1 MQAAVDGLTRVL
13 GVDQVGLALFDET
26 RRYLF
31 VRADHP
37 APGNQSAV
45 GAELP
50 LAGNLAMQRVLETHC
65 PLLVLD
71 AQHDPLMSNVQHI
84 MERQQVQSI
93 LLVPLLVREEVIGT
107 IGFDVLHAPRSFS
120 EEEIDLAQ
128 TVANLV
134 AVRIEQARLFEA
146 ERAARQQAQR
156 HAQDLTG
163 LYAITRATSRSLV
176 LEDVLGQALSSAL
189 TALQIEAGFV
199 ALAGADDLAS
209 NLRIAAERGVPSDT
223 VGRVLSG
230 QSGMSILTYAH
241 RQREVVLI
249 DLSLTNGSAPLQSA
263 AAGLNALGWQTLIG
277 IPLLHR
283 DQPLGVMCLLTRHLR
298 TASPFDMALYA
309 SMGHQ
314 VAAAISNAQLFQT
327 TLDERS
333 RLKALIEA
341 SRDGIIL
348 SGVDGTI
355 LVMNLPAL
363 TLLRLPGTP
372 LDWVNRPIG
381 QAITEM
387 RHVAPQA
394 ARATIQEMRRL
405 RTGAEP
411 TAEGDYEIDARPIHW
426 QSLPVRVGLRP
437 MGRLI
442 VMRDM
447 TEERTLEQVR
457 EDMTHTMVHDLRN
470 PLTGIAAAV
479 NMVLDGYM
487 GELSPPHREVLA
499 IAQHSSERM
508 MKLVNA
514 ILDVSRLESGRM
526 PVQLMAVSLAD
537 LVREAMQS
545 QAALAHSKSLHLESD
560 LPHGLP
566 LVQADLNLIQRVL
579 QNLIGNAVKFTP
591 EGGYVQIAAR
601 SVQKPPD
608 MPVVWI
614 AISDSGPGIP
624 LEIQSQLFQKFVTG
638 GQQEHG
644 SGLGLAFCKL
654 AVEAHG
660 QRIWVDSGVGKGTT
674 FTFSL
679 AAA

>member
-1 MQAAVDGLTRVL
+1 
-13 GVDQVGLALFDET
+13 
-26 RRYLF
+26 
-31 VRADHP
+31 
-37 APGNQSAV
+37 
-45 GAELP
+45 
-50 LAGNLAMQRVLETHC
+50 VLETHR
-65 PLLVLD
+65 PLMVLD
-71 AQHDPLMSNVQHI
+71 AQRDPLMSHVRQI

-107 IGFDVLHAPRSFS
+107 IGVDVLRVPRALA
-120 EEEIDLAQ
+120 EGEIDLAQ

-134 AVRIEQARLFEA
+134 AVRIEQARLFEG

-189 TALQIEAGFV
+189 TALQIEAGFI
-199 ALAGADDLAS
+199 ALAGADSLAS
-209 NLRIAAERGVPSDT
+209 NLRIAAERGLLSDT
-223 VGRVLSG
+223 IERVLIGRSG
-230 QSGMSILTYAH
+230 TSILAHTH
-241 RQREVVLI
+241 RQREVLLL
-249 DLSLTNGSAPLQSA
+249 DLSLTDAPDPLQTA
-263 AAGLNALGWQTLIG
+263 AVELNVLGWQTLIG

-283 DQPLGVMCLLTRHLR
+283 DQSLGVMCLLTRQLR

-348 SGVDGTI
+348 NGVDGTI
-355 LVMNLPAL
+355 LVMNKPAL
-363 TLLRLPGTP
+363 TMLHLPGAP
-372 LDWVNRPIG
+372 LDWVNLPIG
-381 QAITEM
+381 QAIAEM
-387 RHVAPQA
+387 RRVAPQA
-394 ARATIQEMRRL
+394 AHATIREMRRL
-405 RTGAEP
+405 RTGTEP
-411 TAEGDYEIDARPIHW
+411 TAEGDYEVDGRPIHW

-470 PLTGIAAAV
+470 PLTGIVAAL

-487 GELSPPHREVLA
+487 GELSPPHRQVLA
-499 IAQHSSERM
+499 IAYHSSERM
-508 MKLVNA
+508 MKQVNA

-526 PVQLMAVSLAD
+526 PVQLMAVSPGD

-545 QAALAHSKSLHLESD
+545 QAALAHTKKLQLESD

-566 LVQADLNLIQRVL
+566 LVKADLNLIQRVL

-591 EGGYVQIAAR
+591 EGGCVQIMARLVQETLAEAVVQIA
-601 SVQKPPD
+601 V
-608 MPVVWI
+608 
-614 AISDSGPGIP
+614 SDTGPGIP

-660 QRIWVDSGVGKGTT
+660 QRIWVESSAGKGAT

-679 AAA
+679 AAM